1 VDQIV
6 TLRYFKIADF
16 ACHHCGE
23 NKIDYKLVE
32 MIDELRHQCGFPI
45 GISSGYR
52 CPDHNVKV
60 SSTGR
65 NGPHTTGRAAD
76 LAVSHKQALTV
87 LRKALAMDF
96 TGFGVQQKGDG
107 RFIHLDTLPNGPAQ
121 PRPHIWSY

>member
-1 VDQIV
+1 MSE
-6 TLRYFKIADF
+6 LRHFKISDF
-16 ACHHCGE
+16 ACRHCGE

-32 MIDELRHQCGFPI
+32 MIDELRERCGFPI
-45 GISSGYR
+45 VISSGYR

-76 LAVSHKQALTV
+76 LSVSHQQALTV
-87 LRKALAMDF
+87 LRKALAMEF
-96 TGFGVQQKGDG
+96 TGFGVNQKGGG
-107 RFIHLDTLPNGPAQ
+107 RFIHLDTLPAGPAQ

>member
-1 VDQIV
+1 V
-6 TLRYFKIADF
+6 TLRYFKISDF
-16 ACHHCGE
+16 ACKHCGE

-45 GISSGYR
+45 SISSGYR

-65 NGPHTTGRAAD
+65 KGPHTTGRAAD
-76 LAVSHKQALTV
+76 LAVSHKQALAV

-96 TGFGVQQKGDG
+96 TGFGVNQKGGG
-107 RFIHLDTLPNGPAQ
+107 RFIHLDTLPDAPGQ
-121 PRPHIWSY
+121 PREHIWSY